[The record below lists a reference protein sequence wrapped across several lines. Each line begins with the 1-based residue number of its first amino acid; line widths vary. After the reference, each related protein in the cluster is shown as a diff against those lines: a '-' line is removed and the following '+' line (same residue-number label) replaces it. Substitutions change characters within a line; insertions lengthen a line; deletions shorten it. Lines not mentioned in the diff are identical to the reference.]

1 MELLVHVPPSP
12 ATAALPF
19 EVVERKGRGHPDTL
33 CDGIAES
40 VSRALCLAYRERF
53 GAILHHNVD
62 KVLLVGGGSNAR
74 FGGGEVTE
82 PIEIYLAGRATS
94 GVSGESLAIDE
105 IAVEAC
111 KAHLRRTLHH
121 LDVERH
127 VRIVPKL
134 RKGSADLV
142 ANYEHGGAV
151 PRANDTSIGVG
162 FAPLTPL
169 ERSVLAVE
177 RALVSDAARAACP
190 AIGEDVKVMGV
201 RASGRLSLTV
211 GCAMIAAHVPDLAA
225 YRRAKE
231 IVASVALEATRNV
244 TGLPVEVVVNAADD
258 LARGDLYLTVTGTSA
273 EAGDDGEVG
282 RGNRAN
288 GLITPYRPMT
298 LEAAAGKNPVTHVGK
313 LYNLVA
319 SRIAAAIAAEWPG
332 VEEAS
337 LVLVSRIGRSVADP
351 GFAEARLVLREGE
364 LVPAMRARIGEL
376 VHEGLT
382 AIPSIREELL
392 AGRLEVV

>member
-1 MELLVHVPPSP
+1 MELLVHVSPSP
-12 ATAALPF
+12 KTASLPF

-40 VSRALCLAYRERF
+40 VSRALCLAYRAEF

-62 KVLLVGGGSNAR
+62 KVLLVGGGSQAR

-82 PIEIYLAGRATS
+82 PIEVYLAGRATS
-94 GVSGESLAIDE
+94 EVKGKVLPIDR

-111 KAHLRRTLHH
+111 KEHLRRTLHH

-134 RKGSADLV
+134 RTGSADLV

-151 PRANDTSIGVG
+151 PRANDTSVGVG

-169 ERSVLAVE
+169 ELAVLAVE
-177 RALVSDAARAACP
+177 RALGSDAARKACP

-201 RASGRLSLTV
+201 RAEGRISLTV
-211 GCAMIAAHVPDLAA
+211 GCAMIAAHVPDLPA

-231 IVASVALEATRNV
+231 IVASTALEATRQV
-244 TGLPVEVVVNAADD
+244 SDLPVDVVVNAADEPE
-258 LARGDLYLTVTGTSA
+258 RGELYLTVTGTSA

-319 SRIAAAIAAEWPG
+319 SRIAASVAADMPEIEDVAI
-332 VEEAS
+332 
-337 LVLVSRIGRSVADP
+337 VLVSRIGRSVADP
-351 GFAEARLVLREGE
+351 GFAEARLVLREE
-364 LVPAMRARIGEL
+364 PPR
-376 VHEGLT
+376 
-382 AIPSIREELL
+382 P
-392 AGRLEVV
+392 